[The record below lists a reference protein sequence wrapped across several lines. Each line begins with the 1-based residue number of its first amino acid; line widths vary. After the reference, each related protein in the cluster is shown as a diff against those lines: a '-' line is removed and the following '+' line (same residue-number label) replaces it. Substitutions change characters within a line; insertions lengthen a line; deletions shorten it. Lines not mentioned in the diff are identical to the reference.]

1 MRIARVAT
9 RLIALPLWLAV
20 AQGALAGE
28 GAAAPADLQF
38 DFAEGLFRDNLTKQA
53 IVELEKFLKEN
64 PKDPRASLA
73 RFYLGECHYKEQRY
87 DAALPEFEAA
97 AKDEKLTMRP
107 IVLYRIGDCRFR
119 LKDLAGAVAPLRAFL
134 AADLANPDHRRFVVH
149 ARFALA
155 LAEFAQK
162 RFAEALPLFQEVLA
176 DPAPENTYKGYVLLP
191 IGDCFL
197 ALGKVDEALG
207 CYRELETYLEAA
219 IKAKPDGPD
228 AKKQADMLAGARAQ
242 IGSLLLGQKKFDE
255 ALAVLGKVDAAGPQ
269 GAEVLFGRAQALF
282 FLGRHQEALVPALDY
297 LKRFPKGAFLVS
309 VLCIA
314 GECCYRAERFA
325 EAEQHFAAL
334 LAADKTGKDPA
345 REAAAYGRAAAAY
358 RQGAARAKE
367 AAAAA
372 DAFLKEFPKGQRAPD
387 VAYFRAEEAFWLG
400 EHADALD
407 RYRKLPAETPD
418 PENVCH
424 KIAVCLD
431 LLKRHDEAA
440 GAYEDY
446 LKRFPKGS
454 RIQAALERAARLRGQ
469 LNQYAKAIVLY
480 GEYFK
485 LYASA
490 DPKTAEE
497 FLYKRGACQYEL
509 KQYDE
514 MFATFTTY
522 FDRYRA
528 GVYKGDVLYFLA
540 WYHSEIKKAYEV
552 AVPLYELCANIP
564 GKYQKPARR
573 HLAHSYVSLGKA
585 RLAEKQQKEANEL
598 FLKAAETFLGL
609 IRNDP
614 DVLADAPEYLW
625 TAELFRE
632 QRRSAEAIEAFEA
645 LLKRFPDEGTPYVIY
660 WLGELAL
667 NLPKPDHERAKKYFK
682 DFVDRFPPHHE
693 LFLWAKFGL
702 AETLKG
708 MGDSDGAWPYYQ
720 QVEELA
726 PNAIGNPDTRDRLI
740 LKCMLQ
746 MGRMAFDKK
755 NWEFA
760 QKYLLRVV
768 MLVPTGEEA
777 AEARYKAGVA
787 AFHLGDLDA
796 AITVWN
802 GLIQKFPD
810 SPWRERLLKELEQYK
825 LRLAPD
831 GKSLEK
837 RP

>member
-1 MRIARVAT
+1 
-9 RLIALPLWLAV
+9 
-20 AQGALAGE
+20 
-28 GAAAPADLQF
+28 
-38 DFAEGLFRDNLTKQA
+38 
-53 IVELEKFLKEN
+53 
-64 PKDPRASLA
+64 
-73 RFYLGECHYKEQRY
+73 
-87 DAALPEFEAA
+87 
-97 AKDEKLTMRP
+97 MRP
-107 IVLYRIGDCRFR
+107 IVLYRIGDIRFR
-119 LKDLAGAVAPLRAFL
+119 LKDMAGAVAPLRAFL

-149 ARFALA
+149 ARYALA
-155 LAEFAQK
+155 CAEFAQN

-207 CYRELETYLEAA
+207 RYRELETYLEAA
-219 IKAKPDGPD
+219 IKAKPDAPE
-228 AKKQADMLAGARAQ
+228 AKTPADMLARVRTQVA
-242 IGSLLLGQKKFDE
+242 SLLLGQKKFDE

-269 GAEVLFGRAQALF
+269 GAEVLYGRAQALF
-282 FLGRHQEALVPALDY
+282 FLGRHQEALAPALDY
-297 LKRFPKGAFLVS
+297 LKRFPQGAFLVS
-309 VLCIA
+309 VLYIA
-314 GECCYRAERFA
+314 GEGSYRTERFA

-345 REAAAYGRAAAAY
+345 REAATYGRAAAAY
-358 RQGAARAKE
+358 RQGTARAKE

-387 VAYFRAEEAFWLG
+387 VAYFRAEAAFWLG

-407 RYRKLPAETPD
+407 RYRKLPADTAY
-418 PENVCH
+418 PENACH
-424 KIAVCLD
+424 QIAVCLD

-454 RIQAALERAARLRGQ
+454 RVQAALDRAARLRGQ
-469 LNQYAKAIVLY
+469 LNQYAKAIELY
-480 GEYFK
+480 GEFFK
-485 LYASA
+485 LYANA
-490 DPKTAEE
+490 DPKTAED
-497 FLYKRGACQYEL
+497 FLYRKGACEYEL
-509 KQYDE
+509 KQYDA

-528 GVYKGDVLYFLA
+528 GVHKGDVLYFLA
-540 WYHSEIKKAYEV
+540 WYNSEIKKAYEV
-552 AVPLYELCANIP
+552 AVPLYELCGNIP
-564 GKYQKPARR
+564 GKYQKPALRL
-573 HLAHSYVSLGKA
+573 LAHSYVSLGRA
-585 RLAEKQQKEANEL
+585 RLADKQQEEAKGL

-609 IRNDP
+609 IRNSP
-614 DVLADAPEYLW
+614 DVLADATEYLW
-625 TAELFRE
+625 TAEVFRE
-632 QRRSAEAIEAFEA
+632 QRRHAEAIEAFEA
-645 LLKRFPDEGTPYVIY
+645 LLKRFPDEGKPYVIY

-726 PNAIGNPDTRDRLI
+726 PNAIGNPDVRDRLI

-760 QKYLLRVV
+760 QKYLLRVA
-768 MLVPTGEEA
+768 MLVPAGDEA

-787 AFHLGDLDA
+787 TFHLGDPDA
-796 AITVWN
+796 AIAIWN
-802 GLIQKFPD
+802 VLAQKFPD
-810 SPWRERLLKELEQYK
+810 SPWRAQLLKELEQYK